1 MQQDPLFPGIEPS
14 QVMAEPQPQ
23 TQWESPAPAPPRL
36 RRAERGQVLMEPL
49 SLEQTLPP
57 DHPARAVW
65 AAVCAL
71 DWSEF
76 EASLLAR
83 GEAPGR
89 PATDPRVLAALW
101 LYAAVDGVG
110 SGRHLAE
117 LCVDHAAYRWIRGGV
132 SVCYHTLN
140 DFRVGHGPALDGLFT
155 QVLGRL
161 VNAGV
166 VDVETITQDSTVVRA
181 SAGRSSF
188 HREATLEKD
197 LAAAR
202 EHLAALK
209 REVDDSPE
217 ASKQRRAAREHA
229 AQDRVRRV
237 TEAMA
242 HVQQIREAKA
252 AQKDK
257 PSKHTEAR
265 ASSTDPEARVVKTGD
280 GGHAPGYLVQLAQ
293 DPGSRAVVGV
303 DVTNAG
309 DKGRESE
316 MRQQVRERT
325 GREVKAHVVDGN
337 YFTHAAVERADAE
350 GVALYAP
357 VPEPKKEGQDRYA
370 RRKDDSDAV
379 AEFRARMGTPQG
391 QEAYRVRCRTCETV
405 NADVKEHRGLR
416 SVRVRGLV
424 KVLSV
429 ALWHALAYNL
439 MHFGAAVVA
448 SASAAAGTVVAAA
461 AVE

>member
-1 MQQDPLFPGIEPS
+1 MQQDPLFRGVDPNQAVPS
-14 QVMAEPQPQ
+14 
-23 TQWESPAPAPPRL
+23 ESESESQSQSQSLAPPRL
-36 RRAERGQVLMEPL
+36 RRADREQVLMEPL

-71 DWSEF
+71 DWSAF
-76 EASLLAR
+76 EAPVLAR
-83 GEAPGR
+83 GEGPGR
-89 PATDPRVLAALW
+89 AATDPRVPAALW

-117 LCVDHAAYRWIRGGV
+117 LCLDHAAYRWIRGGV
-132 SVCYHTLN
+132 PVCYHTLN
-140 DFRVGHGPALDGLFT
+140 DFRTGHGPALDELFT

-166 VDVETITQDSTVVRA
+166 VDAEVITQDSTVVRA

-209 REVDDSPE
+209 REVDDAPE
-217 ASKQRRAAREHA
+217 ASKRRREQRRAAREHA
-229 AQDRVRRV
+229 ARDRVRRV
-237 TEAMA
+237 EEAMA
-242 HVQQIREAKA
+242 HVRQVGEAKA

-257 PSKHTEAR
+257 PSKHEEPR
-265 ASSTDPEARVVKTGD
+265 ASSTDPEARVMKAGD
-280 GGHAPGYLVQLAQ
+280 GGYAPGYSVQLAQ
-293 DPGSRAVVGV
+293 DPATRAVVGV

-309 DKGRESE
+309 DKGRDVE

-337 YFTHAAVERADAE
+337 YFTHAAVDAADAE

-357 VPEPKKEGQDRYA
+357 LPEARKQGQDRYA
-370 RRKDDSDAV
+370 RRKGDSDAV
-379 AEFRARMGTPQG
+379 AEFRERMGTAEG
-391 QEAYRVRCRTCETV
+391 QELYKLRCRTCETV

-416 SVRVRGLV
+416 AVRVRGLV
-424 KVLSV
+424 KVLAV
-429 ALWHALAYNL
+429 ATWHALAYNL

-448 SASAAAGTVVAAA
+448 AAAGA
-461 AVE
+461 

>member
-1 MQQDPLFPGIEPS
+1 MQQDPLFSGIDSHQAVASESQSPS
-14 QVMAEPQPQ
+14 QSSSDPQAPQ
-23 TQWESPAPAPPRL
+23 APPRL
-36 RRAERGQVLMEPL
+36 RRAEREQVLMEPL

-65 AAVCAL
+65 AAVRSL
-71 DWSEF
+71 DWSAF
-76 EASLLAR
+76 EAPVLAR
-83 GEAPGR
+83 GDSPGR
-89 PATDPRVLAALW
+89 AATDPRVLAALW
-101 LYAAVDGVG
+101 LYGAVDGVG

-132 SVCYHTLN
+132 PVCYHVLN
-140 DFRVGHGPALDGLFT
+140 DFRTGHGPALDELFT

-161 VNAGV
+161 VNAGM

-188 HREATLEKD
+188 HREQTLEKD

-202 EHLAALK
+202 EHLAALR
-209 REVDDSPE
+209 REVEDSPE
-217 ASKQRRAAREHA
+217 ASKQRREQRRAAREHA
-229 AQDRVRRV
+229 AQDRVRRIE
-237 TEAMA
+237 EAMA

-257 PSKHTEAR
+257 PSKHQEPR
-265 ASSTDPEARVVKTGD
+265 ASSTDPEARMMKTAD
-280 GGHAPGYLVQLAQ
+280 GGHVPGYLVQLAQ
-293 DPGSRAVVGV
+293 DPASRAIVGV

-309 DKGRESE
+309 DKGREAE
-316 MRQQVRERT
+316 MRQQVRERSR
-325 GREVKAHVVDGN
+325 REMKAHVVDGN

-357 VPEPKKEGQDRYA
+357 VPEPKKQGQDRYA

-379 AEFRARMGTPQG
+379 AEFRERMGTAQG
-391 QEAYRVRCRTCETV
+391 QEVYGLRCRTCETV

-416 SVRVRGLV
+416 TVRVRGLV
-424 KVLSV
+424 KVLNV

-439 MHFGAAVVA
+439 LHFGAAVVGG
-448 SASAAAGTVVAAA
+448 AAAGV
-461 AVE
+461 